1 MVKFWIWYWSF
12 ASGMSLVVSITI
24 LFVSGELSFASLSL
38 ASPIIALC
46 LVYTLLALKYMEEV
60 EVRK

>member
-12 ASGMSLVVSITI
+12 ASGMSFVVSITI

>member
-12 ASGMSLVVSITI
+12 ASGMSFVVSITI

-46 LVYTLLALKYMEEV
+46 LVYTLLALKYLEEV